1 MLKSPGIL
9 ILIAVFSSLL
19 TQGCSTMAPSTD
31 LSLQDQRDKLSHQA
45 DNTGFDTSEAK
56 QLLEFCIE
64 LNNQDDRNKYKGVPE
79 FEPQLGNWAIEQDSR
94 WDKGDDPTKNGFGPF
109 NNAWIL
115 LRNQSQQNQYA
126 IAIRGTVGEAR
137 SILDDAFATTVAAHA
152 GIEFPKD
159 KDYLPITFAATP
171 RAEVHLGFA
180 YGAFNLLFHKDLGIL
195 TQLQKLSDGS
205 KLYITGHSQGAAI
218 ATLIHAFLHYAIT
231 DPEDRYGLKNKRF
244 MLKSYVYAQP
254 KTGNA
259 QFALDFARIA
269 GSRGAAFVINN
280 NLDPVPQLP
289 LSLETVGEAI
299 ADTLKENQPRPP
311 RGIHQ
316 LLVDGLAATSSG
328 VFWLRNRFAAHVGD
342 KVPELYKG
350 DNTAYDI
357 HYFDGLPT
365 LPDPSVNSLNYS
377 LAGASVPVFG
387 ILNGGDLYPFAENTK
402 TDWLLQHHATSY
414 RKLIAQQFQ

>member
-1 MLKSPGIL
+1 MFKSSEIL
-9 ILIAVFSSLL
+9 FLIAVFSSLL

-56 QLLEFCIE
+56 RLLEFCIE
-64 LNNQDDRNKYKGVPE
+64 LNNQDDRNNNKGVSE
-79 FEPQLGNWAIEQDSR
+79 FEPQLGNWVIAKDSR
-94 WDKGDDPTKNGFGPF
+94 DGKGEDPTKNGLGPF

-126 IAIRGTVGEAR
+126 IAIRGTVSEAS
-137 SILDDAFATTVAAHA
+137 SILDDAFATTIAAHA
-152 GIEFPKD
+152 GIEFPEGRN
-159 KDYLPITFAATP
+159 LPITFAATP

-195 TQLQKLSDGS
+195 TQLQKLPDGS

-231 DPEDRYGLKNKRF
+231 DPGDHYGLKHKGIT
-244 MLKSYVYAQP
+244 LKSYVYAQP

-259 QFALDFARIA
+259 QFSLDFARIA
-269 GSRGAAFVINN
+269 GSRGVAFVINN

-289 LSLETVGEAI
+289 LSLETIGESI
-299 ADTLKENQPRPP
+299 ADTLKENQKRT
-311 RGIHQ
+311 RGVHQ

-328 VFWLRNRFAAHVGD
+328 IFWIRNRFAEHVGD
-342 KVPELYKG
+342 KVPELYKD

-377 LAGASVPVFG
+377 LAGVSVPVFG

>member
-1 MLKSPGIL
+1 MLKNAGTL
-9 ILIAVFSSLL
+9 ILISLL
-19 TQGCSTMAPSTD
+19 TQGCSTMTPSPD
-31 LSLQDQRDKLSHQA
+31 LSLQNQRDELSYQT
-45 DNTGFDTSEAK
+45 DNTGFNTSDAK

-64 LNNQDDRNKYKGVPE
+64 LNNQDDRNDNKGVPE
-79 FEPQLGNWAIEQDSR
+79 FKPKLGDWIIEQDSR
-94 WDKGDDPTKNGFGPF
+94 RDKGSDPKTNGFGPF

-115 LRNQSQQNQYA
+115 LRNQRQQNQYA
-126 IAIRGTVGEAR
+126 LAIRGTVLEAS
-137 SILDDAFATTVAAHA
+137 SILDDAFATTIAAHA
-152 GIEFPKD
+152 GIEFPEGRN
-159 KDYLPITFAATP
+159 LPIIFAATP

-180 YGAFNLLFHKDLGIL
+180 YGAFNLLFHKELGIL
-195 TQLQKLSDGS
+195 AQLKKLPNDS

-218 ATLIHAFLHYAIT
+218 ATLVHAFLHYAIT

-244 MLKSYVYAQP
+244 TLKSYVYAQP

-299 ADTLKENQPRPP
+299 ADTLKENKPRS

-316 LLVDGLAATSSG
+316 WLVDGLAATSSG
-328 VFWLRNRFAAHVGD
+328 VFWIRNRVAEHVGD
-342 KVPELYKG
+342 KVPELYK

-365 LPDPSVNSLNYS
+365 PPDPSVNSLNYS
-377 LAGASVPVFG
+377 LAGVSIPVFG

-414 RKLIAQQFQ
+414 RKLMEQQFK